1 MPLDRIPWRDHLAAL
16 KWDQGDHIMV
26 AAPTKSGKTTL
37 AKDLVERRSH
47 VITFATKPRDATL
60 DTEYRDWTVI
70 SHPRE
75 IRPWM
80 DRIIV
85 RPKVNA
91 KKVGDVMAATRAAH
105 REIFPQVFDF
115 VYREG
120 GYCVLIDETLY
131 MADPKYGGVGSQ
143 IEMMHYHGRSN
154 GISMVTL
161 TQRPAWIPK
170 IIYSSASHAYIAKT
184 RDSADLRRLGDLG
197 NVDPKQLM
205 QDVQSLPTRWD
216 FVYTPSLGEGNPGI
230 INTRK

>member
-1 MPLDRIPWRDHLAAL
+1 MTFDRIPWRDHLASL
-16 KWDQGDHIMV
+16 RWDRGDHILV

-37 AKDLVERRSH
+37 ASDLVERRSH
-47 VITFATKPRDATL
+47 VITFATKPRDPTL
-60 DTEYRDWTVI
+60 DREYADWVVV

-75 IRPWM
+75 IRAWM
-80 DRIIV
+80 NRVIV
-85 RPKVNA
+85 RPKIPKRAPNTM
-91 KKVGDVMAATRAAH
+91 MANREAQRAV
-105 REIFPQVFDF
+105 FPEVFDF
-115 VYREG
+115 IYKDG
-120 GYCVLIDETLY
+120 GWCVLIDETLY

-184 RDSADLRRLGDLG
+184 RDAADLRRLAELG
-197 NVDPKQLM
+197 NVDPKELAHN
-205 QDVQSLPTRWD
+205 VSSLPTRYD
-216 FVYTPSLGEGNPGI
+216 FVYTPSLGEGTPGI